1 MKDKTCIVTGA
12 NSGLGKETALGL
24 AKLGARVVMVCRDRE
39 RGEAAR
45 GEIIAA
51 SSNPSVDLLLADLS
65 AQESVRKLAQEVEAT
80 YPRLDLLVNSAGGVF
95 MQREMSADG
104 VEYSLALNHLGPF
117 LLTNLLLNLLK
128 ASAPA
133 RIVNVTTR
141 LGDKVAIDFEDQ
153 QFETRRYGGF
163 QAYTETKLA
172 GMLFTYALA
181 RRLEGSG
188 VTANCVHPGVFKSNF
203 GSQGMPAIMRA
214 LNVVVRPFMA
224 EASEAA
230 QRVLYVATAP
240 ELEGVSGKYFGDK
253 AELTSPKQSYD
264 VAAQERLWE
273 ISERMTGPVTSSAS
287 PA

>member
-1 MKDKTCIVTGA
+1 MDGKISVVTGA

-24 AKLGARVVMVCRDRE
+24 AKLGARVVMICRSRE

-45 GEIIAA
+45 AEIVAA
-51 SSNPSVDLLLADLS
+51 SGNQSVDLLLADLS
-65 AQESVRKLAQEVEAT
+65 AQASVRRLAQEVEAT

-95 MQREMSADG
+95 MTRATSADG
-104 VEYSLALNHLGPF
+104 IEYSLALNHLGPF
-117 LLTNLLLNLLK
+117 LLTNLLLDRLK

-141 LGDKVAIDFEDQ
+141 LGNNIAIDFDDQ
-153 QFETRRYGGF
+153 QFEKRRYSGF
-163 QAYTETKLA
+163 QAYSETKLA

-181 RRLEGSG
+181 RRLEGTG
-188 VTANCVHPGVFKSNF
+188 VTVNCVHPGVFKSNF
-203 GSQGMPAIMRA
+203 GSEGMPAVMRV

-224 EASEAA
+224 EADEAA
-230 QRVLYVATAP
+230 ARVLYVATAP
-240 ELEGVSGKYFGDK
+240 ELAGVSGKYFGDK
-253 AELTSPKQSYD
+253 AEMTSPKQSYD

-273 ISERMTGPVTSSAS
+273 ISERLTGLVTSSAS